1 MLFPASNA
9 HDLQTIKKHYD
20 PFDAKFN
27 YVMVETIWDVL
38 SYVFPGLGYG
48 FVRF

>member
-20 PFDAKFN
+20 PFDAEFK
-27 YVMVETIWDVL
+27 YAMVETIWDVL
-38 SYVFPGLGYG
+38 PYVFPGLGYG